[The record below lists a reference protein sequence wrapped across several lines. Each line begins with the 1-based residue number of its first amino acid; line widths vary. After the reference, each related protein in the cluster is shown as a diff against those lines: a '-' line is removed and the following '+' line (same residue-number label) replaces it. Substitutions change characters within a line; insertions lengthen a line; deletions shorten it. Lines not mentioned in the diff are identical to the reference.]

1 MLSIHQSV
9 DRGDKA
15 LFPQKRVE
23 ANPSRKMEY
32 MENIKISIHRLKNF
46 LCVTESSTNRLRNAD
61 VKTLNKRW
69 FFMKDVIIA
78 TGRDR
83 LGREIELYKKS
94 ENSTERTF
102 EKTYNNIYKRFS
114 EADVYY
120 KVMFDLLD
128 GSNGYSEKNKN
139 ITLDNGDTLVE
150 HIKDIINKLERI
162 KIELQKK

>member
-1 MLSIHQSV
+1 
-9 DRGDKA
+9 
-15 LFPQKRVE
+15 
-23 ANPSRKMEY
+23 

-46 LCVTESSTNRLRNAD
+46 LCVTESCTNRLKNAD
-61 VKTLNKRW
+61 AKALNKRW

-94 ENSTERTF
+94 ENSIERTF
-102 EKTYNNIYKRFS
+102 EKTYNNVYKRFS
-114 EADVYY
+114 EADGYY

-128 GSNGYSEKNKN
+128 GSNGYSEKNKKM
-139 ITLDNGDTLVE
+139 TLANGDKLVE
-150 HIKDIINKLERI
+150 RLKDIINKLEKI